1 MVIFLIGIVL
11 LALGYLFYGRLV
23 ARSVRPDPLR
33 LTPATTVCDGVDY
46 VAMPTWRVYLV
57 QLLNIAGLGPIFGPI
72 MGALWGPQVFLWV
85 VLGAIL
91 GGAVHD
97 FLSGVMSVRNNG
109 AGLPALIGR
118 YLGRGAR
125 HAATFF
131 ILLLMILVGTVFVK
145 APAKLIVSLVPADL
159 GTFAGEPVWLWL
171 VMLLIF
177 AYYLVATLLPIDK
190 LIGRIYP
197 IFAVALL
204 TMVLGLAGITIF
216 GDLQAPAF
224 TLENLHPQGIPAW
237 PIIFITVSCGAISGF
252 HATQSPMMARCLKN
266 ERHMRLVF
274 YGAMIA
280 EGLIALIWAS
290 ASQGYYGGVA
300 GLSAALE
307 SVGPAG
313 VVHTICVET
322 MGHFGGVLAV
332 LGVVVL
338 PITSG
343 DTAFRVARLITADYF
358 KLPQKKVANR
368 YKIALPLFGI
378 SAALN
383 FIPFQII
390 WRYFGWANQTL
401 SAVTLW
407 CGAVFLARRGR
418 YWWIAAGPATF
429 MTIMTTTYILVAQE
443 GLGLSLTIGTV
454 IGLALGA
461 LALGVF
467 LFFLPRITSR

>member
-1 MVIFLIGIVL
+1 MLIFVVGIVL

-23 ARSVRPDPLR
+23 ARSVRPDPMR

-46 VAMPTWRVYLV
+46 VGMPTWRVYLV

-97 FLSGVMSVRNNG
+97 FLSGVMSVRNGG

-118 YLGRGAR
+118 YLGSGAR
-125 HAATFF
+125 HASTFF

-145 APAKLIVSLVPADL
+145 APAKLIVPLLPVDSIGSWL
-159 GTFAGEPVWLWL
+159 GPGVGQFLGSTFFGEPVWLWL

-177 AYYLVATLLPIDK
+177 SYYLVATLLPIDK

-204 TMVLGLAGITIF
+204 VMVLGLAGITLF
-216 GDLQAPAF
+216 GDLSAPSF
-224 TLENLHPQGIPAW
+224 TLENLHPQGVPAW

-266 ERHMRLVF
+266 ERHMRVVF

-290 ASQGYYGGVA
+290 ASQGYYGGVMQ
-300 GLSAALE
+300 LSAALQ
-307 SVGPAG
+307 SSGPAG
-313 VVHTICVET
+313 VVHTICVDT
-322 MGHFGGVLAV
+322 MGSIGGLLAV
-332 LGVVVL
+332 LGGSLSGHLALFRLGQPDLVCGHTVVR
-338 PITSG
+338 SG
-343 DTAFRVARLITADYF
+343 VPGPAR
-358 KLPQKKVANR
+358 
-368 YKIALPLFGI
+368 
-378 SAALN
+378 
-383 FIPFQII
+383 
-390 WRYFGWANQTL
+390 TL
-401 SAVTLW
+401 LVD
-407 CGAVFLARRGR
+407 RG
-418 YWWIAAGPATF
+418 AAGHLHDRHDD
-429 MTIMTTTYILVAQE
+429 YLHSGGQ
-443 GLGLSLTIGTV
+443 
-454 IGLALGA
+454 
-461 LALGVF
+461 
-467 LFFLPRITSR
+467 